1 MTFIIVI
8 ECLWASKVQPEPT
21 FYDKNKRQSGCHI
34 VMNKVATSPISDMD
48 VDMAADM
55 ASDVDNEMTWP
66 VTWMMMWPVT

>member
-1 MTFIIVI
+1 MVATQIIFV
-8 ECLWASKVQPEPT
+8 L
-21 FYDKNKRQSGCHI
+21 D
-34 VMNKVATSPISDMD
+34 KVATSPISDMD

>member
-1 MTFIIVI
+1 MKKINVI
-8 ECLWASKVQPEPT
+8 
-21 FYDKNKRQSGCHI
+21 DGCHI

>member
-1 MTFIIVI
+1 MSLGLQSPARAHFLTKINVI
-8 ECLWASKVQPEPT
+8 
-21 FYDKNKRQSGCHI
+21 DGCHI